1 MPTRLILA
9 LVMLLPQA
17 YLFLRFRRWMKT
29 RNEKVQRLRA
39 PVYLL
44 FAFSN
49 LLMIGVIATQPRPTD
64 LSAWAIYSLVYPFLL
79 WHSATFIIALV
90 LLTAAIVKLP
100 FTLAWK
106 GFLGINATRSKIQSM
121 REHPR
126 AQAFDASRRV
136 FLRRGVYGLTA
147 ASFGG
152 TAYGMLIG
160 RNSCDMSE
168 REIQIRGLPYQ
179 LSGLSIGLV
188 TDVHSGL
195 YMQKREMDEY
205 VRRMNDFGVDIVIIA
220 GDLVNGNVDEIHP
233 FAEAFSRLKAPMG
246 AYGVLGNHDY
256 YTRQPDMI
264 ARVATEAGVRIL
276 RNESLVL
283 TKNGSGIRIAGV
295 DDAGTNQLAAKKM
308 DLALKTEDNR
318 LPTVLVCHRP
328 YFLEEA
334 AERNLGLVLSG
345 HTHGGQVVFGRMG
358 GTTMTPA
365 ALYSPYVWGLY
376 RKEQTQM
383 YVSRGIGTVA
393 VPIRIN
399 CAPELTR
406 IVLRPA

>member
-1 MPTRLILA
+1 MLTRLILA
-9 LVMLLPQA
+9 LVLLVPQA
-17 YLFLRFRRWMKT
+17 YIFLRFRRWVNT
-29 RNEKVQRLRA
+29 RNRKLQRLRA

-44 FAFSN
+44 FALSN
-49 LLMIGVIATQPRPTD
+49 LLMIGVIATQPRPTN

-90 LLTAAIVKLP
+90 LLAAVIVKLP
-100 FTLAWK
+100 FALAWK
-106 GFLGINATRSKIQSM
+106 GLLALRATRPTIQSI

-126 AQAFDASRRV
+126 ALAFDASRRV

-160 RNSCDMSE
+160 RNACDMNE
-168 REIQIRGLPYQ
+168 REILIKGLPQ
-179 LSGLSIGLV
+179 ELSGLAIGLV
-188 TDVHSGL
+188 TDVHSSL
-195 YMQKREMDEY
+195 YMQKRDMDEY
-205 VRRMNDFGVDIVIIA
+205 VRRMNDLGVDIVIVA
-220 GDLVNGNVDEIHP
+220 GDLVNGNVNEVHP

-246 AYGVLGNHDY
+246 VYGVLGNHDF
-256 YTRQPDMI
+256 YTQQPDKI
-264 ARVATEAGVRIL
+264 ARVAMEAGVRIL
-276 RNESLVL
+276 RDESLVL
-283 TKNGSGIRIAGV
+283 KRNGSLIRIAGV
-295 DDAGTNQLAAKKM
+295 DDAGTNQLAAQKM
-308 DLALKTEDNR
+308 DVALKQEENR

-334 AERNLGLVLSG
+334 ADRNVGLVLSG

-399 CAPELTR
+399 CPPELTR

>member
-1 MPTRLILA
+1 MLTRLILA
-9 LVMLLPQA
+9 LVLLVPQA
-17 YLFLRFRRWMKT
+17 YIFLRFRRWVNT
-29 RNEKVQRLRA
+29 RNRKLQRLRA

-44 FAFSN
+44 FALSN
-49 LLMIGVIATQPRPTD
+49 LLMIGVIATQPRPTN

-90 LLTAAIVKLP
+90 LLSAAIVKLP
-100 FTLAWK
+100 FALAWK
-106 GFLGINATRSKIQSM
+106 GLLALRVTRPTIQSI

-160 RNSCDMSE
+160 RNACDMNE
-168 REIQIRGLPYQ
+168 REILIKGLPQ
-179 LSGLSIGLV
+179 ELSGLAIGLV
-188 TDVHSGL
+188 TDVHSSL
-195 YMQKREMDEY
+195 YMQKRDMDEY
-205 VRRMNDFGVDIVIIA
+205 VRRMNDFGVDIVIVA
-220 GDLVNGNVDEIHP
+220 GDLVNGNVNEVHP

-246 AYGVLGNHDY
+246 VYGVLGNHDF
-256 YTRQPDMI
+256 YTQQPDKI
-264 ARVATEAGVRIL
+264 ARVAMEAGVRIL
-276 RNESLVL
+276 RDESLVL
-283 TKNGSGIRIAGV
+283 KRNGSLIRIAGV
-295 DDAGTNQLAAKKM
+295 DDAGTNQLAAQKM
-308 DLALKTEDNR
+308 DVALKEEENR

-334 AERNLGLVLSG
+334 ADRNVGLVLSG

-383 YVSRGIGTVA
+383 YVSRGIGTVG

-399 CAPELTR
+399 CPPELTR

>member
-1 MPTRLILA
+1 MFTRLILA

-17 YLFLRFRRWMKT
+17 YLFLRFRRWLIT
-29 RNEKVQRLRA
+29 RSQKIQKLRA

-44 FAFSN
+44 FALSN
-49 LLMIGVIATQPRPTD
+49 LLMVGVVATQPRPTN
-64 LSAWAIYSLVYPFLL
+64 LPAWAIYSLVYPFLL

-90 LLTAAIVKLP
+90 LLAAAIVKLP
-100 FTLAWK
+100 FKLVWK
-106 GFLGINATRSKIQSM
+106 GLLGINATGSRIKAV

-136 FLRRGVYGLTA
+136 FLRRSIYGLTA

-160 RNSCDMSE
+160 RNACEMNE
-168 REIQIRGLPYQ
+168 REIHISGLPNQ
-179 LSGLSIGLV
+179 LSGFTIGLV
-188 TDVHSGL
+188 TDVHSSL
-195 YMQKREMDEY
+195 YMQKRDMDEY
-205 VRRMNDFGVDIVIIA
+205 VRRMNDLGVDIVVIA
-220 GDLVNGNVDEIHP
+220 GDLVNGNVDEVYP
-233 FAEAFSRLKAPMG
+233 FAEAFSRLSAPMG
-246 AYGVLGNHDY
+246 VYGVLGNHDY
-256 YTRQPDMI
+256 YSRQPDKI
-264 ARVATEAGVRIL
+264 AQVATEAGVRIL

-283 TKNGSGIRIAGV
+283 KKGGSGIRIAGV
-295 DDAGTNQLAAKKM
+295 DDAGTNQVAAQKM
-308 DLALKTEDNR
+308 ELALKGEEDR

-328 YFLEEA
+328 YFFEEA
-334 AERNLGLVLSG
+334 AARDVGLVLSG

-376 RKEQTQM
+376 RKDQSQM
-383 YVSRGIGTVA
+383 YVSRGIGTVG

-399 CAPELTR
+399 CPPELTR

>member
-1 MPTRLILA
+1 MLTRLILA
-9 LVMLLPQA
+9 LVLLVPQA
-17 YLFLRFRRWMKT
+17 YIFLRFRRWVNT
-29 RNEKVQRLRA
+29 RNRKLQRLRA

-44 FAFSN
+44 FALSN
-49 LLMIGVIATQPRPTD
+49 LLMIGVIATQPRPTN

-90 LLTAAIVKLP
+90 LLSAAIVKLP
-100 FTLAWK
+100 FALAWK
-106 GFLGINATRSKIQSM
+106 GLLALRVTRPTIQSI

-160 RNSCDMSE
+160 RNACDMNE
-168 REIQIRGLPYQ
+168 REILIKGLPQ
-179 LSGLSIGLV
+179 ELSGLAIGLV
-188 TDVHSGL
+188 TDVHSSL
-195 YMQKREMDEY
+195 YMQKRDMDEY
-205 VRRMNDFGVDIVIIA
+205 VRRMNDFGVDIVIVA
-220 GDLVNGNVDEIHP
+220 GDLVNGNVNEVHP

-246 AYGVLGNHDY
+246 VYGVLGNHDF
-256 YTRQPDMI
+256 YTQQPDKI
-264 ARVATEAGVRIL
+264 ARVAMEAGVRIL
-276 RNESLVL
+276 RDESLVL
-283 TKNGSGIRIAGV
+283 KRNGSLIRIAGV
-295 DDAGTNQLAAKKM
+295 DDAGTNQLAAQKM
-308 DLALKTEDNR
+308 DVALKQEENR

-334 AERNLGLVLSG
+334 ADRNVGLVLSG

-383 YVSRGIGTVA
+383 YVSRGIGTVG

-399 CAPELTR
+399 CPPELTR